1 MNKQLQHFFEK
12 TKQLH
17 ILLSITLLLIL
28 IIIVAP
34 IGNRFIKHSGQ
45 IVIISMLIYIL
56 FKNLTETH
64 NFVLVQKEIKKN
76 SLKKRKN
83 GKNKKK
89 GEEGEGEEEEE
100 QINNDI
106 NIDVKN
112 NTIASY
118 VLCGFI
124 IILLIY
130 VIYTSFISIL
140 N

>member
-34 IGNRFIKHSGQ
+34 IGNGFIKHSGQ
-45 IVIISMLIYIL
+45 IVIICMLIYIL

-83 GKNKKK
+83 GKK
-89 GEEGEGEEEEE
+89 EEE
-100 QINNDI
+100 INNDI
-106 NIDVKN
+106 IIDVKN

-124 IILLIY
+124 IILLVY

>member
-34 IGNRFIKHSGQ
+34 IGNGFIKHSGQ
-45 IVIISMLIYIL
+45 IVIIFMLIYIL

-64 NFVLVQKEIKKN
+64 NFVLIQKEMKKN
-76 SLKKRKN
+76 ISKK
-83 GKNKKK
+83 GKNENNK
-89 GEEGEGEEEEE
+89 EE
-100 QINNDI
+100 QINNAIMIDI
-106 NIDVKN
+106 KN

-124 IILLIY
+124 VILLVY
-130 VIYTSFISIL
+130 VIYTSFNSI
-140 N
+140 

>member
-34 IGNRFIKHSGQ
+34 IGNGFIKHSGQ
-45 IVIISMLIYIL
+45 IVIICMLIYIL

-76 SLKKRKN
+76 SSKKRKN

-89 GEEGEGEEEEE
+89 GEGEEGEEE
-100 QINNDI
+100 INNDI